1 MRKNIFFE
9 NAFNK
14 ATSIAGR
21 KGRLLQLVSQAF
33 QKARGVDWK
42 TTNAQAAK
50 SRIMAFGRLCKAY
63 ALGEYRDIP
72 WKTMLLVVAAVL
84 YFVNPLD
91 FLPDII
97 PVAGLTDDFAI
108 LLWVYGTIRQEIE
121 KFLEWERSRIPVK

>member
-1 MRKNIFFE
+1 
-9 NAFNK
+9 
-14 ATSIAGR
+14 
-21 KGRLLQLVSQAF
+21 
-33 QKARGVDWK
+33 
-42 TTNAQAAK
+42 
-50 SRIMAFGRLCKAY
+50 
-63 ALGEYRDIP
+63 
-72 WKTMLLVVAAVL
+72 MLLVVAAVL